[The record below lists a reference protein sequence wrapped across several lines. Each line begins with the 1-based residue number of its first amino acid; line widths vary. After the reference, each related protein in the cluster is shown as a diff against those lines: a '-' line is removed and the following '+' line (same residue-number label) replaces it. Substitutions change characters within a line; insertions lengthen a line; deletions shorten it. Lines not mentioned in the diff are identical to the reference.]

1 MFRKLLVTH
10 TILHKVHT
18 IISEYYMA
26 ANRYVGMLMNSR
38 EQAHVFH
45 LTTNSF
51 AQHKA
56 LQQYYEGIVPL
67 LDSWAEAY
75 MGRYGRLKRI
85 TMNKR
90 YMSDP
95 KKAKMYFR
103 SLLARIRLVKLPKD
117 TYLKNIQDEIIAL
130 IRSTIYML
138 SLK

>member
-1 MFRKLLVTH
+1 
-10 TILHKVHT
+10 
-18 IISEYYMA
+18 MA
-26 ANRYVGMLMNSR
+26 ANRYVGALMNSR

-56 LQQYYEGIVPL
+56 LQAYYEGIVPL

-75 MGRYGRLKRI
+75 MGKYGRLRRV
-85 TMNKR
+85 TMNRR
-90 YMSDP
+90 YVQDP
-95 KKAKMYFR
+95 KKAKAYFKT
-103 SLLARIRLVKLPKD
+103 LLTRIRNMKLPRND

-130 IRSTIYML
+130 IRQTLYML